1 MNKYRELTFELLK
14 LLYDTIKLI
23 GASILLYYVIN
34 SIF

>member
-1 MNKYRELTFELLK
+1 MNKYRALRFELLK

-23 GASILLYYVIN
+23 GALLLLYYVIN